1 MRFAVLSLMLLLV
14 ACGTPRPRSTNKLPS
29 SVICVEATCTASEFH
44 ILELGKNRIR
54 DLMNFSWDTEF
65 TNLRLVNYQGEP
77 VVCGRVKVPHAPD
90 EDSTLRWFFVTGRHH
105 MIQPPDDLVRRF
117 GNNILPFQALLET
130 RCGGR
135 LPWLKTNEPNDPR

>member
-29 SVICVEATCTASEFH
+29 SVLCVEATCTISEYQ

-54 DLMNFSWDTEF
+54 DLMNFPKETEF

-77 VVCGRVKVPHAPD
+77 VVCGRVNDPYAPG
-90 EDSTLRWFFVTGRHH
+90 EDPSLRWFFVTGRHH
-105 MIQPPDDLVRRF
+105 MIQPSDDLVRRS
-117 GNNILPFQALLET
+117 GINILPLQALLET

-135 LPWLKTNEPNDPR
+135 LPWLKANDPYDPR